1 MIYSKRRKGG
11 QRKYYT
17 RKSFRLKQY
26 KHYGGAGADDKSWIN
41 DKEEKSI
48 NNLIDELKM
57 IKNPGDDR
65 RRLEEQLKTILI
77 SIVERAE
84 HKKNDV
90 YKEYESINQQIHS
103 YSRNTNK
110 ENIASLHALYIGK
123 LDALN
128 MMRSNY
134 NSALQYQKAIL
145 DVHVYS

>member
-1 MIYSKRRKGG
+1 
-11 QRKYYT
+11 
-17 RKSFRLKQY
+17 
-26 KHYGGAGADDKSWIN
+26 
-41 DKEEKSI
+41 
-48 NNLIDELKM
+48 M

-84 HKKNDV
+84 HKKNAV
-90 YKEYESINQQIHS
+90 NKEYESINQQIQS

-110 ENIASLHALYIGK
+110 EKIASLHALYIGK

-145 DVHVYS
+145 DVHVSS